1 MTKESAL
8 RNRRALILAAALI
21 AAAALMAG
29 CSGKQVHRVET
40 DAVIDLSGNWNDTDS
55 RLVAE
60 ELISQAVARPWAEDY
75 LERNGRRPTVIVG
88 QIRNRSAEH
97 IPVGTFMGDMER
109 SFINSGRVKVVA
121 SSEERD
127 QLRAERADQQEF
139 ASEETMKQWGRERG
153 ADFMMLGE
161 INTIIDREEGDE
173 VKFYQ
178 VDVYLVDLQ
187 DNTKAWA
194 GFKKIKKYVT
204 RSGYRP

>member
-1 MTKESAL
+1 M
-8 RNRRALILAAALI
+8 RNRRALILAAALV
-21 AAAALMAG
+21 AAVALIAG

-40 DAVIDLSGNWNDTDS
+40 DSVIDLSGNWNDTDS

-121 SSEERD
+121 DSEERD
-127 QLRAERADQQEF
+127 ELRSERADQQEF
-139 ASEETMKQWGRERG
+139 SSEETMKSWGRERG

-173 VKFYQ
+173 VKYYQ
-178 VDVYLVDLQ
+178 VDVYLVDLE

>member
-1 MTKESAL
+1 M
-8 RNRRALILAAALI
+8 RNRRALILAAALV
-21 AAAALMAG
+21 AAVALIAG

-40 DAVIDLSGNWNDTDS
+40 DSVIDLSGNWNDTDS

-88 QIRNRSAEH
+88 PIRNRSAEH

-121 SSEERD
+121 DSEERD
-127 QLRAERADQQEF
+127 ELRSERADQQEF
-139 ASEETMKQWGRERG
+139 SSEETMKSWGRERG

-173 VKFYQ
+173 VKYYQ
-178 VDVYLVDLQ
+178 VDVYLVDLE

>member
-1 MTKESAL
+1 M
-8 RNRRALILAAALI
+8 RNRFLIPCVVLLGAAVL
-21 AAAALMAG
+21 LAG

-40 DAVIDLSGNWNDTDS
+40 DTVIDLSGNWNDTDS

-75 LERNGRRPTVIVG
+75 LERNGRRATVIVG
-88 QIRNRSAEH
+88 TIRNKSAEH
-97 IPVGTFMGDMER
+97 IPVGTFMADLER
-109 SFINSGRVKVVA
+109 SFTNSGRVKVVA
-121 SSEERD
+121 SSEEREE
-127 QLRAERADQQEF
+127 LRAERADQQEF
-139 ASEETMKQWGRERG
+139 SSEATMKKWGRERG
-153 ADFMMLGE
+153 ADFMLLGE
-161 INTIIDREEGDE
+161 LNTVIDREEGDE

-178 VDVYLVDLQ
+178 VDVYLVDLE

>member
-1 MTKESAL
+1 M
-8 RNRRALILAAALI
+8 RNRRALILAAALV
-21 AAAALMAG
+21 AAVALIAG

-40 DAVIDLSGNWNDTDS
+40 DSVIDLSGNWNDTDS

-109 SFINSGRVKVVA
+109 SFINSGRVKMVA
-121 SSEERD
+121 DSEQREE
-127 QLRAERADQQEF
+127 LRAERADQQEF
-139 ASEETMKQWGRERG
+139 SSEETMKNWGRERG

-173 VKFYQ
+173 VKYYQ
-178 VDVYLVDLQ
+178 VDVYLVDLE

>member
-1 MTKESAL
+1 L
-8 RNRRALILAAALI
+8 RNRRALILAAALV
-21 AAAALMAG
+21 AAVALIAG

-40 DAVIDLSGNWNDTDS
+40 DSVIDLSGNWNDTDS

-88 QIRNRSAEH
+88 QIRNRSTEH

-109 SFINSGRVKVVA
+109 SFINSGRVKMVA
-121 SSEERD
+121 DSEERD
-127 QLRAERADQQEF
+127 ELRAERADQQEF
-139 ASEETMKQWGRERG
+139 SSEETMKSWGRERG

-173 VKFYQ
+173 VKYYQ
-178 VDVYLVDLQ
+178 VDVYLVDLE

>member
-1 MTKESAL
+1 M
-8 RNRRALILAAALI
+8 RNRRALILAAALV
-21 AAAALMAG
+21 AAVALIAG

-40 DAVIDLSGNWNDTDS
+40 DSVIDLSGNWNDTDS

-121 SSEERD
+121 DSEERD
-127 QLRAERADQQEF
+127 ELRSERADQQEF
-139 ASEETMKQWGRERG
+139 SSEETMK
-153 ADFMMLGE
+153 
-161 INTIIDREEGDE
+161 
-173 VKFYQ
+173 
-178 VDVYLVDLQ
+178 
-187 DNTKAWA
+187 
-194 GFKKIKKYVT
+194 
-204 RSGYRP
+204 S